1 MADRYAILR
10 TAKLKTLGGIAA
22 SLAHTYRQR
31 HTPNADPREAV
42 QNEHSHHGA
51 AQVMAEVRELLPEQ
65 RRKDAVLAIEYFVG
79 ASPAWFEGKGQ
90 YAQNEYFG
98 DALKWL
104 KARHGAQNV
113 VGWSIH
119 RDESTPHMVAYVVPL
134 DEAGKL
140 NAKRWLGGR
149 ALLSRMQTDFADQV
163 AQRHGLARG
172 IEGSRAHH
180 QTVKEWYAQA
190 QQPARH
196 VQISPEEVQPK
207 VLRKGFLT
215 SDYES
220 PEMVAERL
228 TRTVQQAY
236 TPAVKQAQ
244 QGASEAR
251 RAREMARTAQDKDR
265 ALKEVQ
271 ERNRLLV
278 EHLKPVMELA
288 QLSPADYRELM
299 QRAQARVEAIKE
311 LQRQQQLQQRRGPE
325 RGHGWSR

>member
-1 MADRYAILR
+1 MAGCFAILR
-10 TAKLKTLGGIAA
+10 TAKLKTLGNIAA

-31 HTPNADPREAV
+31 ETPNADPREAA
-42 QNEHSHHGA
+42 QNEHSHPKA

-65 RRKDAVLAIEYFVG
+65 RRSDAVLAIEYFVG
-79 ASPAWFEGKGQ
+79 ASPVWFEGKDRR
-90 YAQNEYFG
+90 AQDEYFG

-104 KARHGAQNV
+104 SARHGARNI

-134 DEAGKL
+134 DEAGRL

-149 ALLSRMQTDFADQV
+149 QALSRMQTEFANQV
-163 AQRHGLARG
+163 GLRRGLARG

-180 QTVKEWYAQA
+180 QTVKDWYAQA
-190 QQPARH
+190 QQPVRH
-196 VQISPEEVQPK
+196 AHISPGELQPK

-215 SDYES
+215 SDYET

-228 TRTVQQAY
+228 TRAVQERY

-244 QGASEAR
+244 QGRSEAA
-251 RAREMARTAQDKDR
+251 RAHEMARTAQDKDR
-265 ALKEVQ
+265 ALKQ
-271 ERNRLLV
+271 AQADLQRLV
-278 EHLKPVMELA
+278 TQLKPVLELGK
-288 QLSPADYRELM
+288 LSPDDFQQLM
-299 QRAQARVEAIKE
+299 QKVQARVEAIKE
-311 LQRQQQLQQRRGPE
+311 HQRQQQLQQRRGPE

>member
-1 MADRYAILR
+1 MAERFAILR

-42 QNEHSHHGA
+42 QNEHSHARATH
-51 AQVMAEVRELLPEQ
+51 VMAEVRELLPEQ

-90 YAQNEYFG
+90 FAQNEYFG

-104 KARHGAQNV
+104 KARHGAHNV

-190 QQPARH
+190 QQPAQH

-207 VLRKGFLT
+207 VLRKGILT
-215 SDYES
+215 STYES

-228 TRTVQQAY
+228 TRAVQQAY
-236 TPAVKQAQ
+236 TPAIKQAQ
-244 QGASEAR
+244 QSRSEAR
-251 RAREMARTAQDKDR
+251 RAREMARTAQDKDL
-265 ALKEVQ
+265 ALKRTQ
-271 ERNRLLV
+271 EDNQRLV
-278 EHLKPVMELA
+278 AYLKPMVELGK
-288 QLSPADYRELM
+288 LSPAEFRQVM
-299 QRAQARVEAIKE
+299 QQVQARVETLKV
-311 LQRQQQLQQRRGPE
+311 LQREQQQQRRGPE

>member
-10 TAKLKTLGGIAA
+10 TAKLKTLGSIAA

-65 RRKDAVLAIEYFVG
+65 RRKDAVLAVEYFVG
-79 ASPAWFEGKGQ
+79 ASPEWFEGKSR

-104 KARHGAQNV
+104 KARHGANNV

-149 ALLSRMQTDFADQV
+149 QVLSRMQTEFADQV

-190 QQPARH
+190 QQPTQH
-196 VQISPEEVQPK
+196 MQISPEEVEPK

-215 SDYES
+215 STYES
-220 PEMVAERL
+220 PVMVAQRL
-228 TRTVQQAY
+228 TRAVQQTY
-236 TPAVKQAQ
+236 TPAIKQAQ
-244 QGASEAR
+244 QSRSEAR
-251 RAREMARTAQDKDR
+251 RAREMAQTAQDKDR
-265 ALKEVQ
+265 ALKEAQ
-271 ERNRLLV
+271 ERNRRLV
-278 EHLKPVMELA
+278 DQLKPVMELA

-299 QRAQARVEAIKE
+299 QRAQARVDAIKE
-311 LQRQQQLQQRRGPE
+311 LQRQQRLQHRRGPE

>member
-1 MADRYAILR
+1 M
-10 TAKLKTLGGIAA
+10 
-22 SLAHTYRQR
+22 
-31 HTPNADPREAV
+31 
-42 QNEHSHHGA
+42 
-51 AQVMAEVRELLPEQ
+51 
-65 RRKDAVLAIEYFVG
+65 LAIEYFVG

-90 YAQNEYFG
+90 FAQNEYFG

-104 KARHGAQNV
+104 KARHGAHNV

-190 QQPARH
+190 QQPAQH

-207 VLRKGFLT
+207 VLRKGILT
-215 SDYES
+215 STYET

-228 TRTVQQAY
+228 TRAVQQAY

-244 QGASEAR
+244 QSRSEAR
-251 RAREMARTAQDKDR
+251 RAREMARTAQDKDL
-265 ALKEVQ
+265 ALKQTQ
-271 ERNRLLV
+271 EDNQRLV
-278 EHLKPVMELA
+278 AYLKPMVELGKLAPAEFRQVM
-288 QLSPADYRELM
+288 Q
-299 QRAQARVEAIKE
+299 QVQARVETLKV
-311 LQRQQQLQQRRGPE
+311 LQREQQQQRRGPE